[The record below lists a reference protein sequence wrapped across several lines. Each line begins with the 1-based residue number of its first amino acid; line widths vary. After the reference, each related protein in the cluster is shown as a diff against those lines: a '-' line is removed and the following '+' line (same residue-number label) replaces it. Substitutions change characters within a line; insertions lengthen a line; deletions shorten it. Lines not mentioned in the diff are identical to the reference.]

1 MFPLEKFLP
10 RSLPAKDDTIFLR
23 VAKSQRSSWQVPALE
38 TESFFKKILNKKMPL
53 FQEWRKVDNWY
64 NLCNMKYLFMN
75 HYKSAL
81 TVWCSSHSFLPY
93 MVNMKVHFLK

>member
-38 TESFFKKILNKKMPL
+38 TESFFKKFLNKKMPL
-53 FQEWRKVDNWY
+53 FQE
-64 NLCNMKYLFMN
+64 
-75 HYKSAL
+75 
-81 TVWCSSHSFLPY
+81 
-93 MVNMKVHFLK
+93 